1 MEFDQ
6 RFTDRLPFHDPDEA
20 EQAQAGAT
28 ESSGDARIGHLQRVP
43 LFSGFN
49 EDELRRVAEHSRIL
63 EAPAGTV
70 ITQIGDAGD
79 SFFIIIDGTAGVRTP
94 VGAGGQLQPGDCFGE
109 MSLVDG
115 EPRSA
120 TIVATTDL
128 RLLVVDRSHFWRLL
142 DETPELMR
150 RILTILSRRV
160 RRLEQTIR
168 AILQGPN
175 PA

>member
-1 MEFDQ
+1 
-6 RFTDRLPFHDPDEA
+6 
-20 EQAQAGAT
+20 
-28 ESSGDARIGHLQRVP
+28 
-43 LFSGFN
+43 
-49 EDELRRVAEHSRIL
+49 
-63 EAPAGTV
+63 
-70 ITQIGDAGD
+70 
-79 SFFIIIDGTAGVRTP
+79 
-94 VGAGGQLQPGDCFGE
+94 

-128 RLLVVDRSHFWRLL
+128 RLLVVDRPHFWRLL
-142 DETPELMR
+142 DETPELIR

>member
-1 MEFDQ
+1 MEIDP
-6 RFTDRLPFHDPDEA
+6 RIRLPFHDPDEV
-20 EQAQAGAT
+20 EQAYAGAA
-28 ESSGDARIGHLQRVP
+28 EPSGDAQLRHLQRVP

-63 EAPAGTV
+63 DAPAGTV
-70 ITQIGDAGD
+70 ITQIGDTGD
-79 SFFIIIDGTAGVRTP
+79 SFFIIIDGAAAVRTP
-94 VGAGGQLQPGDCFGE
+94 VGTGSQLQPGDCFGE

-128 RLLVVDRSHFWRLL
+128 RLIVVDRAHFWRLL
-142 DETPELMR
+142 DETPELIR

-160 RRLEQTIR
+160 RRLAQTIR